1 MNVLVTGAN
10 GFVGTHL
17 VAALRARG
25 DRVEACGGPG
35 TELGF
40 EITDLAAVSAR
51 VEQAKPD
58 AVIHLAGVSSVA
70 QSHADPA
77 STVAINALGTMNLL
91 QAVRDHTPRARIL
104 LIGSGEE
111 YGRLG
116 AGERAREDRP
126 LAPLSPYGASKVV
139 VEVLA
144 RQSFEAYGTA
154 VILSRP
160 FNHLGAGQSPNFV
173 MPSFAEQLVRITRGE
188 SAPIIQV
195 GDLSPVRDFTHVLD
209 VVDAYLLLIE
219 RGRPGEA
226 YNVCSGQGLS
236 VGDALATLQQMAGTE
251 AQVRVDPAR
260 IRAVEI
266 PWLVGDPGRI
276 DALGWVRKRPLRQ
289 AFRDI
294 LDSAGGPSFVP
305 SSASSS
311 TR

>member
-91 QAVRDHTPRARIL
+91 QAVRDHTPRGRIL

-111 YGRLG
+111 YGRLA

-126 LAPLSPYGASKVV
+126 LA
-139 VEVLA
+139 
-144 RQSFEAYGTA
+144 
-154 VILSRP
+154 
-160 FNHLGAGQSPNFV
+160 
-173 MPSFAEQLVRITRGE
+173 
-188 SAPIIQV
+188 
-195 GDLSPVRDFTHVLD
+195 
-209 VVDAYLLLIE
+209 
-219 RGRPGEA
+219 
-226 YNVCSGQGLS
+226 
-236 VGDALATLQQMAGTE
+236 
-251 AQVRVDPAR
+251 
-260 IRAVEI
+260 
-266 PWLVGDPGRI
+266 
-276 DALGWVRKRPLRQ
+276 
-289 AFRDI
+289 
-294 LDSAGGPSFVP
+294 
-305 SSASSS
+305 
-311 TR
+311 